1 MAKFHAKETQFEL
14 NPRIFNA
21 TFSSFRVFFL
31 SVQRKPEDPIIKMT
45 KQTPKEN
52 SQGEKLFLVDGNSFC
67 YRAFYAIPNL
77 TNSRGEPT
85 NAIYGF
91 VTMLRKLMEEQK
103 PGHVAMCFDR
113 KEPTFRHEQYKEYKA
128 HRNPMPEELVK
139 QIEPI
144 KEFCRISEMAIFE
157 KAGYEADD
165 VIGTL
170 AKRGEK
176 EGYQVFIITGD
187 KDAFQLVNDRIKIL
201 QPHKENL
208 VYDAEKVRERFS
220 GLGPEKIVD
229 ILALMGDAS
238 DNIPGVPGIGEKT
251 AMKLIQEFGSVDS
264 LLKRLEEVS
273 SEKQRQ
279 NIKENLEDLKLS
291 QMLATIDTDVPL
303 EIDWNALR
311 VVEPNPAALMEF
323 YKRYEFRGLMKSI
336 AGHGEKEAKERDYK
350 AIQTLQELKAFAGAL
365 QKVKAFSFDTETTST
380 DPMKAVLVGMSF
392 CWDPFTAYYIPVSS
406 PAQQGPGLPLAK
418 VLEVVKP
425 ILEDGEV
432 AKYGQNIK
440 YDEIVMARH
449 GASLR
454 GVAFDTMIASYLID
468 PVKRNHNLDDISLE
482 YLNVQKITT
491 ESLIGKG
498 TKQITM
504 DTVPLE
510 AITAYA
516 CEDADCVMRLVSILK
531 AKLEEFGLTG
541 LYEKVEM
548 PLAGVL
554 ARIEMNGVALD
565 LEFLKKLSDKAAKE
579 IDALVKDIHVD
590 AGIEFN
596 LDSPKQLAD
605 VLFVQKKLPALKKIK
620 TGYST
625 DASVLEKLALSH
637 ELPRK
642 ILEYRERAKLKST
655 YLDALPE
662 MVNAQTHCVHTSFNQ
677 TTTDTGRLSSSEP
690 NLQNIPV
697 KTETGRLVRKAF
709 VSRERKHG
717 KGKILSA
724 DYSQIELR
732 VLAHFSGD
740 PNLTRAFVE
749 DRDIHTFTATLLYG
763 VGEKDVTREMRNA
776 AKTINF
782 SIMYGKT
789 SYGLSQDLN
798 MPIPEADQFIKN
810 YFARYAKV
818 KEFLDAQK
826 EKAKKDGFLTTLL
839 GRRSYFPNINASNMQ
854 LRQYAERSAIN
865 APIQGSAADLIK
877 IAMIAI
883 QRRLE
888 KEGSESLMIMQVH
901 DELVF
906 DAPAGEIDRLAA
918 LVKEEMEGAYKLN
931 VPLKADITVG
941 ETWYKN

>member
-1 MAKFHAKETQFEL
+1 MTRQI
-14 NPRIFNA
+14 P
-21 TFSSFRVFFL
+21 
-31 SVQRKPEDPIIKMT
+31 PEDP
-45 KQTPKEN
+45 
-52 SQGEKLFLVDGNSFC
+52 QGEKLFLVDGNSFC

-77 TNSRGEPT
+77 ANSKGEPT

-91 VTMLRKLMEEQK
+91 VTMMRRLMEEQR

-128 HRNPMPEELVK
+128 HRKPMPEELVK

-144 KEFCRISEMAIFE
+144 KEFCRISNLTIFE

-170 AKRGEK
+170 ARLGEK
-176 EGYQVFIITGD
+176 EGYRVFIITGD
-187 KDAFQLVNDRIKIL
+187 KDAFQLVDDRVKVL

-208 VYDAEKVRERFS
+208 VHDAEKVRERFS
-220 GLGPEKIVD
+220 GLGPDKVVD

-251 AMKLIQEFGSVDS
+251 AIKLIQEFGSVNG
-264 LLKRLEEVS
+264 LLERLEDVS

-279 NIKENLEDLKLS
+279 NIRENMEDLKLS
-291 QMLATIDTDVPL
+291 KILATIDTGVPL

-311 VVEPNPAALMEF
+311 VVEPQSEALMEF
-323 YKRYEFRGLMKSI
+323 FKRYEFRGLLKSV
-336 AGHGEKEAKERDYK
+336 AGRERKEAKAREYK
-350 AIQTLQELKAFAGAL
+350 AIKTPQELKAFAGEL
-365 QKVKAFSFDTETTST
+365 KKTKAFSFDTETTST
-380 DPMKAVLVGMSF
+380 DSMKAALVGMSF
-392 CWDPFTAYYIPVSS
+392 CWEPFTAYYIPVSS
-406 PAQQGPGLPLAK
+406 RAQQGPGLPLAE
-418 VLEVVKP
+418 VLEMLKP
-425 ILEDGEV
+425 ALEDSRIM
-432 AKYGQNIK
+432 KYGQNIK
-440 YDEIVMARH
+440 YDEIIMARH
-449 GASLR
+449 GARLC

-482 YLNVQKITT
+482 YLNVQKITA
-491 ESLIGKG
+491 ESLIGAGK
-498 TKQITM
+498 KSITM
-504 DTVPLE
+504 DAVPL
-510 AITAYA
+510 AQITDYA
-516 CEDADCVMRLVSILK
+516 CEDADCVMRLVPVLK
-531 AKLEEFGLTG
+531 DKLKELGLTE
-541 LYEKVEM
+541 LYEKVEL
-548 PLAGVL
+548 PLSGVL
-554 ARIEMNGVALD
+554 ARIERNGVALD
-565 LEFLKKLSDKAAKE
+565 LEFLKELSEKAAKE
-579 IDALVKDIHVD
+579 IAALVKDIHAD
-590 AGIEFN
+590 AGTEFN
-596 LDSPKQLAD
+596 LDSPKQLAE

-625 DASVLEKLALSH
+625 DAGVLEKLALSH

-662 MVNAQTHCVHTSFNQ
+662 MVNIQTHCVHTSFNQ

-697 KTETGRLVRKAF
+697 KTEMGRMIRKAF
-709 VSRERKHG
+709 VARPRQ
-717 KGKILSA
+717 KGEGRILSA

-732 VLAHFSGD
+732 ILAHFSGD
-740 PNLTRAFVE
+740 PNLTKAFAE

-763 VGEKDVTREMRNA
+763 VKEKDVTREMRNA

-782 SIMYGKT
+782 SIVYGKT

-826 EKAKKDGFLTTLL
+826 EKAKKDGFLATLL
-839 GRRSYFPNINASNMQ
+839 GRRSYFPNINVSNVQ

-888 KEGSESLMIMQVH
+888 KEHSESLMIMQVH

-906 DAPAGEIDRLAA
+906 DAPSGETDTLAA
-918 LVKEEMEGAYKLN
+918 LVKEEMEGAYKLK
-931 VPLKADITVG
+931 VPLKVDITAG

>member
-1 MAKFHAKETQFEL
+1 
-14 NPRIFNA
+14 
-21 TFSSFRVFFL
+21 
-31 SVQRKPEDPIIKMT
+31 MT

-52 SQGEKLFLVDGNSFC
+52 PQGGKLFLVDGHSFC

-77 TNSRGEPT
+77 TNSKGEPT

-91 VTMLRKLMEEQK
+91 VTMLRKLIEEQK
-103 PGHVAMCFDR
+103 PGHLAVCFDR

-128 HRNPMPEELVK
+128 HRKPMPEELVK

-144 KEFCRISEMAIFE
+144 KEFCRISGMAIFE

-170 AKRGEK
+170 AKKGEK

-187 KDAFQLVNDRIKIL
+187 KDAFQLVNDRIRIL

-208 VYDAEKVRERFS
+208 VYDSEKVRERFS

-238 DNIPGVPGIGEKT
+238 DNIPGVPGVGEKT
-251 AMKLIQEFGSVDS
+251 AIKLIQEFGSVTG
-264 LLKRLEEVS
+264 LLERLGEVS

-279 NIKENLEDLKLS
+279 KIQENMEDLKLS
-291 QMLATIDTDVPL
+291 KSLATIDLDVPL
-303 EIDWNALR
+303 EIDWNAMR
-311 VVEPNPAALMEF
+311 AVEPDNAALMEF
-323 YKRYEFRGLMKSI
+323 FKRYEFRGLLKSI
-336 AGHGEKEAKERDYK
+336 AGQGEKEARERNYK
-350 AIQTLQELKAFAGAL
+350 AIQTLQELKVFAEAL
-365 QKVKAFSFDTETTST
+365 KKAGAFSFDTETTST
-380 DPMKAVLVGMSF
+380 DPMRAALVGMSF
-392 CWDPFTAYYIPVSS
+392 CWEPFEACYIPVSS
-406 PAQQGPGLPLAK
+406 PAQQGPGLPLAD
-418 VLEVVKP
+418 VLEVLKP
-425 ILEDGEV
+425 VLENGKV

-449 GASLR
+449 GVRLA
-454 GVAFDTMIASYLID
+454 GVAFDTMIASYVID

-491 ESLIGKG
+491 ESLIGAGK
-498 TKQITM
+498 KSITM
-504 DTVPLE
+504 DAVPLE
-510 AITAYA
+510 TITAYA
-516 CEDADCVMRLVSILK
+516 CEDADCVVRLVPILK
-531 AKLEEFGLTG
+531 AKLGELGLTE

-565 LEFLKKLSDKAAKE
+565 LKFLKELSDKAARE
-579 IDALVKDIHVD
+579 IDALVKDIHAD
-590 AGIEFN
+590 AGTEFN

-637 ELPRK
+637 EFPRK

-655 YLDALPE
+655 YLDALPA
-662 MVNAQTHCVHTSFNQ
+662 MVNPETHCVHTSFNQ

-690 NLQNIPV
+690 NLQNIPI
-697 KTETGRLVRKAF
+697 KTEMGRLVRKAF
-709 VSRERKHG
+709 VARMRPKG
-717 KGKILSA
+717 KGKPHSPSEELKVNGASPGNPSGKENGGQGKILSA

-740 PNLTRAFVE
+740 PNLTRAFAE
-749 DRDIHTFTATLLYG
+749 DRDIHAFTATLLYG
-763 VGEKDVTREMRNA
+763 VPEKEVTREMRNA

-782 SIMYGKT
+782 SIVYGKT

-854 LRQYAERSAIN
+854 LRQYAERAAIN

-883 QRRLE
+883 QQRLE
-888 KEGSESLMIMQVH
+888 KEHSESLMIMQVH

-906 DAPAGEIDRLAA
+906 DAPSGEIDVLTK
-918 LVKEEMEGAYKLN
+918 LVKEEMEGAYKLH

>member
-1 MAKFHAKETQFEL
+1 M
-14 NPRIFNA
+14 I
-21 TFSSFRVFFL
+21 
-31 SVQRKPEDPIIKMT
+31 

-52 SQGEKLFLVDGNSFC
+52 PQGGKLFLVDGHSFC

-77 TNSRGEPT
+77 TNSKGEPT

-91 VTMLRKLMEEQK
+91 VTMMRRLMEEQK
-103 PGHVAMCFDR
+103 PSLVAMCFDR

-128 HRNPMPEELVK
+128 HRKPMPEELVK

-144 KEFCRISEMAIFE
+144 KEFCRISKMAIFE

-170 AKRGEK
+170 AKQGEK

-187 KDAFQLVNDRIKIL
+187 KDAFQLVNDRVKIL

-220 GLGPEKIVD
+220 GLGPDKIVD

-251 AMKLIQEFGSVDS
+251 AMKLIQEFGSVNG
-264 LLKRLEEVS
+264 LLERLEEVP

-279 NIKENLEDLKLS
+279 KIQENMEDLKLS

-303 EIDWNALR
+303 EIEWDALR
-311 VVEPNPAALMEF
+311 VVEPDTVALMEF
-323 YKRYEFRGLMKSI
+323 FKRYEFRGLLKNV
-336 AGHGEKEAKERDYK
+336 AGQGEQGKKEAKERNYK
-350 AIQTLQELKAFAGAL
+350 AVQTSQELDAL
-365 QKVKAFSFDTETTST
+365 AAALKKVKAFSFDTETTST
-380 DPMKAVLVGMSF
+380 DPMKADLVGMSF
-392 CWDPFTAYYIPVSS
+392 CWEPFTAYYVPVSS
-406 PAQQGPGLPLAK
+406 GAQQGPGLPLAE
-418 VLEVVKP
+418 VLGILKP
-425 ILEDGEV
+425 VLEDGEV
-432 AKYGQNIK
+432 TKYGQNIK
-440 YDEIVMARH
+440 YDEIVIARH
-449 GASLR
+449 GARLS
-454 GVAFDTMIASYLID
+454 GVGFDTMIASYLID

-482 YLNVQKITT
+482 YLNVKKITT
-491 ESLIGKG
+491 ESLIGAGK
-498 TKQITM
+498 KSITM
-504 DTVPLE
+504 DAVPIE
-510 AITAYA
+510 QITAYA
-516 CEDADCVMRLVSILK
+516 CEDADCVMRLVPILK
-531 AKLEEFGLTG
+531 TKLEELGLTE
-541 LYEKVEM
+541 LYRKVEL
-548 PLAGVL
+548 PLSGVL

-565 LEFLKKLSDKAAKE
+565 LDFLKELSVKAGRE
-579 IDALVKDIHVD
+579 IDALVKDIHTD
-590 AGIEFN
+590 AGTEFN

-625 DASVLEKLALSH
+625 DASVLEKLAASH

-642 ILEYRERAKLKST
+642 ILEYRERAKLRST

-662 MVNAQTHCVHTSFNQ
+662 MVNSETHCVHTSFNQ

-690 NLQNIPV
+690 NLQNIPI
-697 KTETGRLVRKAF
+697 KTEMGRLVRKAF
-709 VSRERKHG
+709 VARVRPKG

-740 PNLTRAFVE
+740 PNLTKAFAE

-763 VGEKDVTREMRNA
+763 VKEKDVTREMRNA

-782 SIMYGKT
+782 SIVYGKT

-810 YFARYAKV
+810 YFVRYAKV
-818 KEFLDAQK
+818 KEFLDTQK

-883 QRRLE
+883 QGRLE
-888 KEGSESLMIMQVH
+888 KEQSESLMIMKVH

-906 DAPAGEIDRLAA
+906 DAPSGEIDALAA
-918 LVKEEMEGAYKLN
+918 LVKKEMEGAYKLN

>member
-1 MAKFHAKETQFEL
+1 
-14 NPRIFNA
+14 
-21 TFSSFRVFFL
+21 
-31 SVQRKPEDPIIKMT
+31 MT
-45 KQTPKEN
+45 KQAPEA
-52 SQGEKLFLVDGNSFC
+52 SQGRPEKRGEPRLVSQAGEKLFLVDGHSLC

-128 HRNPMPEELVK
+128 HRKPMPEELVK

-144 KEFCRISEMAIFE
+144 KEFCRILGMAIFE

-170 AKRGEK
+170 AKQGAK

-208 VYDAEKVRERFS
+208 VYDIEKVRERFS
-220 GLGPEKIVD
+220 GLGPDKVVD

-251 AMKLIQEFGSVDS
+251 AMKLIQEFGSVGA
-264 LLKRLEEVS
+264 LLERVGEVS

-279 NIKENLEDLKLS
+279 KIQENIEDLKLS

-303 EIDWNALR
+303 EIDWMALR
-311 VVEPNPAALMEF
+311 RVEPDTAALMEF
-323 YKRYEFRGLMKSI
+323 FKRYEFRGLLKSI
-336 AGHGEKEAKERDYK
+336 AGQGAQGEKEAQERNYK
-350 AIQTLQELKAFAGAL
+350 AIQTTQEIKAFAGKL
-365 QKVKAFSFDTETTST
+365 QKAKAFSFDTETTSP
-380 DPMKAVLVGMSF
+380 DPMKAALVGMSF
-392 CWDPFTAYYIPVSS
+392 CWEPFTAYYIPVSS
-406 PAQQGPGLPLAK
+406 SAQQGPGLPLAE
-418 VLEVVKP
+418 VLGILAPV
-425 ILEDGEV
+425 LEDGEV
-432 AKYGQNIK
+432 LKYGQNIK
-440 YDEIVMARH
+440 YDEIVMARN
-449 GASLR
+449 GVRLA

-468 PVKRNHNLDDISLE
+468 PVKRNHNLDDLSLE
-482 YLNVQKITT
+482 YLNVKKIAT
-491 ESLIGKG
+491 ESLIGTGK
-498 TKQITM
+498 KSITM
-504 DTVPLE
+504 DAVPLE
-510 AITAYA
+510 QITAYA
-516 CEDADCVMRLVSILK
+516 CEDADCVMRLVPMLQ
-531 AKLEEFGLTG
+531 ARLEELALTE
-541 LYEKVEM
+541 LYQKVEL

-565 LEFLKKLSDKAAKE
+565 LDFLKELSVKAGNE
-579 IDALVKDIHVD
+579 IDALVKDIHAD
-590 AGIEFN
+590 AGTEFN

-625 DASVLEKLALSH
+625 DASVLEKLAVSH

-642 ILEYRERAKLKST
+642 ILEYRERAKLRST

-662 MVNAQTHCVHTSFNQ
+662 MVNPETHCVHTSFNQ

-690 NLQNIPV
+690 NLQNIPI
-697 KTETGRLVRKAF
+697 KTEMGRLVRKAF
-709 VSRERKHG
+709 VARPRG
-717 KGKILSA
+717 KGKENKGQGKILSA

-740 PNLTRAFVE
+740 PNLTKAFAE

-763 VGEKDVTREMRNA
+763 VKEKDVTREMRNA

-782 SIMYGKT
+782 SIVYGKT

-798 MPIPEADQFIKN
+798 MSIPEADQFIKN
-810 YFARYAKV
+810 YFARYSKV
-818 KEFLDAQK
+818 KEYLDAQK

-888 KEGSESLMIMQVH
+888 KEQSESLMIMQVH

-906 DAPAGEIDRLAA
+906 DAPSGEIDVLTKI
-918 LVKEEMEGAYKLN
+918 VKEEMEGAYQLN
-931 VPLKADITVG
+931 VPLKADMTVG

>member
-1 MAKFHAKETQFEL
+1 
-14 NPRIFNA
+14 
-21 TFSSFRVFFL
+21 
-31 SVQRKPEDPIIKMT
+31 MT
-45 KQTPKEN
+45 KQAPKEN
-52 SQGEKLFLVDGNSFC
+52 PRGGKLFLVDGHSLC
-67 YRAFYAIPNL
+67 YRAFYAIQNL
-77 TNSRGEPT
+77 TNSKGEPT

-91 VTMLRKLMEEQK
+91 VTMMRRIMEEQK
-103 PGHVAMCFDR
+103 PAHVAICFDR

-128 HRNPMPEELVK
+128 HRKPMPEELVK

-144 KEFCRISEMAIFE
+144 KEFCRVSNWAVFE

-176 EGYQVFIITGD
+176 EGYEVFIITGD
-187 KDAFQLVNDRIKIL
+187 KDAFQLVNDRTKIL

-208 VYDAEKVRERFS
+208 VYDSEKVKERFE
-220 GLGPEKIVD
+220 GLGPDKIVD

-251 AMKLIQEFGSVDS
+251 AMKLVQQFGSVGS
-264 LLKRLEEVS
+264 LLERLEEVS

-279 NIKENLEDLKLS
+279 KIRENTEDLKMS
-291 QMLATIDTDVPL
+291 KMLATIDTEVPL
-303 EIDWNALR
+303 EINWEALR
-311 VVEPNPAALMEF
+311 VGEPQNAALTEF
-323 YKRYEFRGLMKSI
+323 FKRYEFRGLLKSV
-336 AGHGEKEAKERDYK
+336 GGQGEKEAKERNYK
-350 AIQTLQELKAFAGAL
+350 AIQTTEELETFAGAL
-365 QKVKAFSFDTETTST
+365 KKAKAFSFDTETTSV
-380 DPMKAVLVGMSF
+380 DPMKAALVGMSF
-392 CWDPFTAYYIPVSS
+392 CWEPFTAYYIPVSS
-406 PAQQGPGLPLAK
+406 RAQQGPGLPLAEVLK
-418 VLEVVKP
+418 VLKP
-425 ILEDGEV
+425 TLEDGGV
-432 AKYGQNIK
+432 AKFGQNIK

-449 GASLR
+449 GVRIS
-454 GVAFDTMIASYLID
+454 GVTFDAMIASYLID

-498 TKQITM
+498 AKQITM
-504 DTVPLE
+504 DAVPVE
-510 AITAYA
+510 QITAYA
-516 CEDADCVMRLVSILK
+516 CEDADCVMRLVPILQT
-531 AKLEEFGLTG
+531 KLEELGLTE
-541 LYEKVEM
+541 LYKNVEM

-565 LEFLKKLSDKAAKE
+565 LDFLKELSVKAGKE
-579 IDALVKDIHVD
+579 IDALVKDIHAD
-590 AGIEFN
+590 AGTEFN

-625 DASVLEKLALSH
+625 DASVLEKLAMSH

-642 ILEYRERAKLKST
+642 ILEYRERAKLRST

-662 MVNAQTHCVHTSFNQ
+662 MVNPETHCVHTSFNQ

-690 NLQNIPV
+690 NLQNIPI
-697 KTETGRLVRKAF
+697 KTEMGRLVRKAF
-709 VSRERKHG
+709 VARPRAKG

-740 PNLTRAFVE
+740 PNLTKAFAE

-763 VGEKDVTREMRNA
+763 VQEKEVTREMRNA

-782 SIMYGKT
+782 SIVYGKT

-798 MPIPEADQFIKN
+798 MSIPEADQFIKN

-839 GRRSYFPNINASNMQ
+839 GRRSYFPNINASNAQ

-883 QRRLE
+883 QERLGKE
-888 KEGSESLMIMQVH
+888 KSESLMIMQVH

-906 DAPAGEIDRLAA
+906 DAPSDEIDALAA
-918 LVKEEMEGAYKLN
+918 LVKEEMEGAYKLK

>member
-1 MAKFHAKETQFEL
+1 
-14 NPRIFNA
+14 
-21 TFSSFRVFFL
+21 
-31 SVQRKPEDPIIKMT
+31 MT
-45 KQTPKEN
+45 KQAPKKR

-77 TNSRGEPT
+77 TNSKGEPT

-91 VTMLRKLMEEQK
+91 ATMMRKLMEEQK
-103 PGHVAMCFDR
+103 PGYAAICFDR

-128 HRNPMPEELVK
+128 HRKPMPEELVK

-144 KEFCRISEMAIFE
+144 KEFCRLSNWTIFE

-170 AKRGEK
+170 ARRGEE
-176 EGYQVFIITGD
+176 EGCQVFIITGD

-220 GLGPEKIVD
+220 GLGPDKIVD

-251 AMKLIQEFGSVDS
+251 AMKLVQEFGSVKGLMD
-264 LLKRLEEVS
+264 RLEEVP

-279 NIKENLEDLKLS
+279 KIRENLEDLKMS
-291 QMLATIDTDVPL
+291 HMLATIDTNVPL

-311 VVEPNPAALMEF
+311 VVEPDAEGLMEF
-323 YKRYEFRGLMKSI
+323 FRRYEFRGFLKS
-336 AGHGEKEAKERDYK
+336 AAVQGAKEDKARDYK
-350 AIQTLQELKAFAGAL
+350 AVQTAQELKVFAESLRKAE
-365 QKVKAFSFDTETTST
+365 AFSFDTETTST
-380 DPMKAVLVGMSF
+380 DPMRAALVGMSF
-392 CWDPFTAYYIPVSS
+392 CWEPFKAYYIPVSL
-406 PAQQGPGLPLAK
+406 AAHQGLGLPLAEISK
-418 VLEVVKP
+418 VLKP
-425 ILEDGEV
+425 VLEDAKI

-440 YDEIVMARH
+440 YDTIVMARH
-449 GASLR
+449 GVELA
-454 GVAFDTMIASYLID
+454 GAAFDTMIASYLID

-482 YLNVQKITT
+482 YLNVKKITT
-491 ESLIGKG
+491 ESLIGTGK
-498 TKQITM
+498 KSITM
-504 DTVPLE
+504 DAVPLE
-510 AITAYA
+510 RIAEYA
-516 CEDADCVMRLVSILK
+516 CEDADCVMRLVPILRK
-531 AKLEEFGLTG
+531 RMEELDLTG

-548 PLAGVL
+548 PLSGVL
-554 ARIEMNGVALD
+554 ARIERNGVALD
-565 LEFLKKLSDKAAKE
+565 LKFLKELSGKAAQE
-579 IDALVKDIHVD
+579 IEALVKEIHKE
-590 AGIEFN
+590 AGSEFN

-605 VLFVQKKLPALKKIK
+605 VLFVQQKLPALKKIK

-642 ILEYRERAKLKST
+642 ILEYRERAKLRST

-662 MVNAQTHCVHTSFNQ
+662 MVNPETHCVHTSFNQ

-697 KTETGRLVRKAF
+697 KTEMGRLVRKAF
-709 VSRERKHG
+709 VPRPRAKG
-717 KGKILSA
+717 KGKVLSA

-732 VLAHFSGD
+732 ILAHFSGD
-740 PNLTRAFVE
+740 PNLTRAFAE
-749 DRDIHTFTATLLYG
+749 DRDIHTYTATLLYG
-763 VGEKDVTREMRNA
+763 VKEKDVTREMRNA

-782 SIMYGKT
+782 SIVYGKT
-789 SYGLSQDLN
+789 SFGLAQDLG
-798 MPIPEADQFIKN
+798 MSISEADQFIKN
-810 YFARYAKV
+810 YFARYAGI

-826 EKAKKDGFLTTLL
+826 EKAKKEGHLTTIL

-883 QRRLE
+883 QRKLDE
-888 KEGSESLMIMQVH
+888 EQSKSLMIMQVH

-906 DAPAGEIDRLAA
+906 DAPADEIETLSV
-918 LVKEEMEGAYKLN
+918 LVKKEMEGAYRLK
-931 VPLKADITVG
+931 VPLKADITTG

>member
-1 MAKFHAKETQFEL
+1 
-14 NPRIFNA
+14 
-21 TFSSFRVFFL
+21 
-31 SVQRKPEDPIIKMT
+31 MT

-52 SQGEKLFLVDGNSFC
+52 PQGGKLFLVDGHSFC

-77 TNSRGEPT
+77 TNSKGEPT

-91 VTMLRKLMEEQK
+91 VTMIRRLMEEQK
-103 PGHVAMCFDR
+103 PDHVAMCFDR

-128 HRNPMPEELVK
+128 HRKPMPEELVS

-144 KEFCRISEMAIFE
+144 KEFCRISNWAILE

-170 AKRGEK
+170 AKQGGK
-176 EGYQVFIITGD
+176 QGYQVFIITGD
-187 KDAFQLVNDRIKIL
+187 KDAFQLVNEKVKIL

-208 VYDAEKVRERFS
+208 VYDREKVRERFS
-220 GLGPEKIVD
+220 GLGPEKVVD

-251 AMKLIQEFGSVDS
+251 AIKLVQEFGSVNG
-264 LLKRLEEVS
+264 LLERIEEVGA
-273 SEKQRQ
+273 EKQRQ
-279 NIKENLEDLKLS
+279 KIRENLEDLKMS
-291 QMLATIDTDVPL
+291 QMLATIDTNVPL
-303 EIDWNALR
+303 EIDWEAIR
-311 VVEPNPAALMEF
+311 VTEPDHAALAEF
-323 YKRYEFRGLMKSI
+323 FKRYEFRGLLKSV
-336 AGHGEKEAKERDYK
+336 AVQGEKETKERDYK
-350 AIQTLQELKAFAGAL
+350 AIQTAQQLKAFAGELKEA
-365 QKVKAFSFDTETTST
+365 KAFSFDTETTSV
-380 DPMKAVLVGMSF
+380 DPMRAALVGMSF
-392 CWDPFTAYYIPVSS
+392 CWEPFTAYYLPVAL
-406 PAQQGPGLPLAK
+406 PAHQGPGLSLEE
-418 VLEVVKP
+418 VLRVLKP
-425 ILEDGEV
+425 ILEDSKV

-449 GASLR
+449 GVRLS
-454 GVAFDTMIASYLID
+454 GTSFDTMIASYLID
-468 PVKRNHNLDDISLE
+468 PIKRNHNLDDISLE
-482 YLNVQKITT
+482 HLNVQKITT

-498 TKQITM
+498 AKQITM
-504 DTVPLE
+504 DAVPLE
-510 AITAYA
+510 QITAYA
-516 CEDADCVMRLVSILK
+516 CEDADCVMRLVPILEK
-531 AKLEEFGLTG
+531 KLGELGLKE

-548 PLAGVL
+548 PLSGVL
-554 ARIEMNGVALD
+554 ATIEENGVALD
-565 LEFLKKLSDKAAKE
+565 LDFLKELSDKAGNE
-579 IDALVKDIHVD
+579 IDALVKEIHED
-590 AGIEFN
+590 AGSEFN

-625 DASVLEKLALSH
+625 DASVLEKLAVSH

-662 MVNAQTHCVHTSFNQ
+662 MVNPETHCVHTSFNQ
-677 TTTDTGRLSSSEP
+677 TTTDTGRLSSSDP
-690 NLQNIPV
+690 NLQNIPI
-697 KTETGRLVRKAF
+697 KTEMGRLVRKAF
-709 VSRERKHG
+709 VARPRG
-717 KGKILSA
+717 KGRGKILSA

-740 PNLTRAFVE
+740 PGLTKAFAE

-763 VGEKDVTREMRNA
+763 VNEKEVTREMRNA

-782 SIMYGKT
+782 SIVYGKT

-798 MPIPEADQFIKN
+798 MSIPEADQFIKN
-810 YFARYAKV
+810 YFARYPGI
-818 KEFLDAQK
+818 KEFLDSQK

-888 KEGSESLMIMQVH
+888 KEQSESLMIMQVH

-906 DAPAGEIDRLAA
+906 DAPSGEIDQLEV
-918 LVKEEMEGAYKLN
+918 LVRKEMEGAYKLK
-931 VPLKADITVG
+931 VPLKADVTVG

>member
-1 MAKFHAKETQFEL
+1 
-14 NPRIFNA
+14 
-21 TFSSFRVFFL
+21 
-31 SVQRKPEDPIIKMT
+31 MT
-45 KQTPKEN
+45 KQIPSGN
-52 SQGEKLFLVDGNSFC
+52 SQKEKLFLVDGNSFC

-77 TNSRGEPT
+77 TNSKGEPT

-91 VTMLRKLMEEQK
+91 VTMVRRLMEEQR
-103 PGHVAMCFDR
+103 PNYVAMCFDR

-128 HRNPMPEELVK
+128 HRKPMPEELVK

-144 KEFCRISEMAIFE
+144 KEFCRISNMTIFE

-170 AKRGEK
+170 ARQGKK

-187 KDAFQLVNDRIKIL
+187 KDAFQLVDEQIKIL

-220 GLGPEKIVD
+220 GLGPDKVVD

-251 AMKLIQEFGSVDS
+251 AIKFIQEFGSVNG
-264 LLKRLEEVS
+264 LLERLEEVS

-279 NIKENLEDLKLS
+279 KIQENIEDLKLS

-303 EIDWNALR
+303 EIDWDALR
-311 VVEPNPAALMEF
+311 VVEPQNAALTEF
-323 YKRYEFRGLMKSI
+323 FKRYEFRGLLKSVV
-336 AGHGEKEAKERDYK
+336 GQGGKEAKERKYK
-350 AIQTLQELKAFAGAL
+350 AIETLQELEIFTRELK
-365 QKVKAFSFDTETTST
+365 KTKAFSFDTETTST
-380 DPMKAVLVGMSF
+380 DPMKAALVGMSF
-392 CWDPFTAYYIPVSS
+392 CWEPFTAYYIPVSS
-406 PAQQGPGLPLAK
+406 RTQEGPGLPLAE
-418 VLEVVKP
+418 VLDVVKSV
-425 ILEDGEV
+425 LEDGKII
-432 AKYGQNIK
+432 KYGQNIK

-449 GASLR
+449 EARLC

-491 ESLIGKG
+491 ESLIGTGK
-498 TKQITM
+498 KSITM
-504 DTVPLE
+504 DAVPL
-510 AITAYA
+510 AQITAYA
-516 CEDADCVMRLVSILK
+516 CEDADCVMRLVPVLK
-531 AKLEEFGLTG
+531 EKLEELGLTE
-541 LYEKVEM
+541 LYEKVEL
-548 PLAGVL
+548 PLSGVL
-554 ARIEMNGVALD
+554 AQIEMNGVALD
-565 LEFLKKLSDKAAKE
+565 LKFLKELSEKASGE
-579 IDALVKDIHVD
+579 IDALVKDIHAD
-590 AGIEFN
+590 AGTEFN

-662 MVNAQTHCVHTSFNQ
+662 MVNTQTHCVHTSFNQ

-690 NLQNIPV
+690 NLQNIPI
-697 KTETGRLVRKAF
+697 KTEMGRLIRKAF
-709 VSRERKHG
+709 VARPRTKG

-740 PNLTRAFVE
+740 SNLTRTFAE

-763 VGEKDVTREMRNA
+763 VKEKEVTREMRNA

-782 SIMYGKT
+782 SIVYGKT

-883 QRRLE
+883 QRKLE
-888 KEGSESLMIMQVH
+888 KEKSESLMIMQVH

-906 DAPAGEIDRLAA
+906 DAPSNEVDALAA
-918 LVKEEMEGAYKLN
+918 LVKKEMEGAYKLR
-931 VPLKADITVG
+931 VPLKVDITIG

>member
-1 MAKFHAKETQFEL
+1 
-14 NPRIFNA
+14 
-21 TFSSFRVFFL
+21 
-31 SVQRKPEDPIIKMT
+31 MT
-45 KQTPKEN
+45 KQAPKEN
-52 SQGEKLFLVDGNSFC
+52 PQGRSVFEASLTDPQAGHPSKTGEPRLALQAGGKLFLVDGNSFC

-77 TNSRGEPT
+77 TNSKGEPT

-91 VTMLRKLMEEQK
+91 VTMMHRLMEEQK
-103 PGHVAMCFDR
+103 PDHVAMCFDR

-128 HRNPMPEELVK
+128 HRKPMPEELVK

-144 KEFCRISEMAIFE
+144 KEFCRISKMAIFE

-170 AKRGEK
+170 AKQGEK
-176 EGYQVFIITGD
+176 AGYQVFIITGD

-208 VYDAEKVRERFS
+208 VYDAGKVRERFS
-220 GLGPEKIVD
+220 GLGPDKIVD

-251 AMKLIQEFGSVDS
+251 AIKLIQEFGSVNG
-264 LLKRLEEVS
+264 LLERLEEVP

-279 NIKENLEDLKLS
+279 KIRENMEDLKLS
-291 QMLATIDTDVPL
+291 KMLATIDANVPL
-303 EIDWNALR
+303 EIDWDAIR
-311 VVEPNPAALMEF
+311 VTEPDNAALMEF
-323 YKRYEFRGLMKSI
+323 FKRYEFRGLLKNV
-336 AGHGEKEAKERDYK
+336 AGKPEKEAKERDYK
-350 AIQTLQELKAFAGAL
+350 TIQTSPELKAFAGELKRA
-365 QKVKAFSFDTETTST
+365 KAFSFDTETTST
-380 DPMKAVLVGMSF
+380 DPMRAELVGMSF
-392 CWDPFTAYYIPVSS
+392 CWEPFKAYYVPVSS
-406 PAQQGPGLPLAK
+406 REQQGPGLPLAE
-418 VLEVVKP
+418 VLDILKP
-425 ILEDGEV
+425 ALEDSEV

-449 GASLR
+449 GVHLH
-454 GVAFDTMIASYLID
+454 GVAFDTMIASYLIN

-491 ESLIGKG
+491 ESLIGTGKKG
-498 TKQITM
+498 ITM
-504 DTVPLE
+504 DAVPLE

-516 CEDADCVMRLVSILK
+516 CEDADCVMRLVPILK
-531 AKLEEFGLTG
+531 NKLEELGLSG

-548 PLAGVL
+548 PLSGVL
-554 ARIEMNGVALD
+554 AQIEMNGVALD
-565 LEFLKKLSDKAAKE
+565 LEFLKELSDKATGE
-579 IDALVKDIHVD
+579 IDALVKDIHAD
-590 AGIEFN
+590 AGTEFN

-655 YLDALPE
+655 YLDAFPE
-662 MVNAQTHCVHTSFNQ
+662 MVNPKTHCVHTSFNQ

-690 NLQNIPV
+690 NLQNIPI
-697 KTETGRLVRKAF
+697 KTEMGRLVRKAF
-709 VSRERKHG
+709 VARPRSKE

-740 PNLTRAFVE
+740 PNLTRAFAE

-763 VGEKDVTREMRNA
+763 VKEKDVTREMRNA

-782 SIMYGKT
+782 SIVYGKT
-789 SYGLSQDLN
+789 SYGLAQDLN
-798 MPIPEADQFIKN
+798 MPIQEADQFIKN
-810 YFARYAKV
+810 YFERYASV

-839 GRRSYFPNINASNMQ
+839 GRRSYFPNINTSNVQ

-883 QRRLE
+883 QRRLDKE
-888 KEGSESLMIMQVH
+888 KSESLMIMQVH

-906 DAPAGEIDRLAA
+906 DAPSSETDALAA
-918 LVKEEMEGAYKLN
+918 IVKEEMERAYKLN
-931 VPLKADITVG
+931 VPLKVDITVG

>member
-1 MAKFHAKETQFEL
+1 
-14 NPRIFNA
+14 
-21 TFSSFRVFFL
+21 
-31 SVQRKPEDPIIKMT
+31 MT

-52 SQGEKLFLVDGNSFC
+52 PQGGKLFLVDGHSFC

-77 TNSRGEPT
+77 TNSKGEPT

-103 PGHVAMCFDR
+103 PGHLAVCFDR

-128 HRNPMPEELVK
+128 HRKPMPEELVK

-144 KEFCRISEMAIFE
+144 KEFCRISGMAIFE

-170 AKRGEK
+170 AKKGEK

-187 KDAFQLVNDRIKIL
+187 KDAFQLVNDRIRIL

-208 VYDAEKVRERFS
+208 VYDSEKVRERFS
-220 GLGPEKIVD
+220 GLGPDKVVD

-238 DNIPGVPGIGEKT
+238 DNIPGVPGVGEKT
-251 AMKLIQEFGSVDS
+251 AIKLIQEFGSVTG
-264 LLKRLEEVS
+264 LLERLGEVS

-279 NIKENLEDLKLS
+279 KIQENMEDLKLS
-291 QMLATIDTDVPL
+291 KSLATIDLDVPL
-303 EIDWNALR
+303 EIDWNAMR
-311 VVEPNPAALMEF
+311 AVEPDNAALTEF
-323 YKRYEFRGLMKSI
+323 FKRYEFRGLLKSV
-336 AGHGEKEAKERDYK
+336 AGQGEKEAKERNYK
-350 AIQTLQELKAFAGAL
+350 AIQTPKELKALAAAIKKAG
-365 QKVKAFSFDTETTST
+365 AFSFDTETTST
-380 DPMKAVLVGMSF
+380 DPMRAALVGMSF
-392 CWDPFTAYYIPVSS
+392 CSEPFTAFYIPVSS
-406 PAQQGPGLPLAK
+406 PAQQGPGLPLTD
-418 VLEVVKP
+418 VLEVLKP
-425 ILEDGEV
+425 ILEEGEV

-449 GASLR
+449 GVRLA
-454 GVAFDTMIASYLID
+454 GVAFDTMIASYVID

-491 ESLIGKG
+491 ESLIGAGK
-498 TKQITM
+498 KSITM
-504 DTVPLE
+504 DAVPLE
-510 AITAYA
+510 QITAYA
-516 CEDADCVMRLVSILK
+516 CEDADCVMRLVPILK
-531 AKLEEFGLTG
+531 AKLGELGLTE

-554 ARIEMNGVALD
+554 ARIEMNGVALN
-565 LEFLKKLSDKAAKE
+565 LKFLKELSDKAARE
-579 IDALVKDIHVD
+579 IDALVKDIHAD
-590 AGIEFN
+590 AGTEFN

-637 ELPRK
+637 EFPRK
-642 ILEYRERAKLKST
+642 ILEYRERAKLRST
-655 YLDALPE
+655 YLDALPA
-662 MVNAQTHCVHTSFNQ
+662 MVNPETHCVHTSFNQ

-690 NLQNIPV
+690 NLQNIPI
-697 KTETGRLVRKAF
+697 KTEMGRLVRKAF
-709 VSRERKHG
+709 VARPRAKG

-740 PNLTRAFVE
+740 PNLTRAFAE
-749 DRDIHTFTATLLYG
+749 DRDIHAFTATLLYG
-763 VGEKDVTREMRNA
+763 VAEKDVTREMRNA

-782 SIMYGKT
+782 SIVYGKT

-826 EKAKKDGFLTTLL
+826 EKAKNDGFLTTLL

-854 LRQYAERSAIN
+854 LRQYAERAAIN

-883 QRRLE
+883 QQRLE
-888 KEGSESLMIMQVH
+888 MEHSESLMIMQVH

-906 DAPAGEIDRLAA
+906 DAPSGEIDALTK
-918 LVKEEMEGAYKLN
+918 LVKEEMEGAYKLH

>member
-1 MAKFHAKETQFEL
+1 
-14 NPRIFNA
+14 
-21 TFSSFRVFFL
+21 
-31 SVQRKPEDPIIKMT
+31 MT
-45 KQTPKEN
+45 TKTPKEN
-52 SQGEKLFLVDGNSFC
+52 PQGEKLFLVDGNSFC

-77 TNSRGEPT
+77 TNSKGEPT

-91 VTMLRKLMEEQK
+91 VTMMRRLMEEQK
-103 PGHVAMCFDR
+103 PGHLAMCFDR

-128 HRNPMPEELVK
+128 HRKPMPEELVK

-144 KEFCRISEMAIFE
+144 KEFCRISNWAIFE
-157 KAGYEADD
+157 KAGFEADD

-170 AKRGEK
+170 AKKGEK

-187 KDAFQLVNDRIKIL
+187 KDAFQLVNERIKIL

-208 VYDAEKVRERFS
+208 VYDVEKVRERFS
-220 GLGPEKIVD
+220 GLGPDKVVD

-251 AMKLIQEFGSVDS
+251 AIKLIQEFGSVNG
-264 LLKRLEEVS
+264 LLERLDEVS

-279 NIKENLEDLKLS
+279 KIQENMEDLKLS
-291 QMLATIDTDVPL
+291 QMLATIDTNMSL

-311 VVEPNPAALMEF
+311 VTEPDNTALMEF
-323 YKRYEFRGLMKSI
+323 FKRYEFRGLMKGI
-336 AGHGEKEAKERDYK
+336 AGQGEKEAKERQYK
-350 AIQTLQELKAFAGAL
+350 SVQTAQELEAFSGAL
-365 QKVKAFSFDTETTST
+365 KKAKAFSFDTETTSI
-380 DPMKAVLVGMSF
+380 DPMKAALVGMSF
-392 CWDPFTAYYIPVSS
+392 CWEPFTAYYLPVSS
-406 PAQQGPGLPLAK
+406 SAQQGPGLSLED
-418 VLEVVKP
+418 VLEVVRP
-425 ILEDGEV
+425 ALEDKEI

-449 GASLR
+449 GIRLG

-468 PVKRNHNLDDISLE
+468 PLKRNHNLDDISLE
-482 YLNVQKITT
+482 YLNVKKITT
-491 ESLIGKG
+491 ESLIGTGK
-498 TKQITM
+498 KSITM
-504 DTVPLE
+504 DAVPLGQ
-510 AITAYA
+510 ITDYA
-516 CEDADCVMRLVSILK
+516 CEDADCVMRLVPILQG
-531 AKLEEFGLTG
+531 KLEELGLTE
-541 LYEKVEM
+541 LYKKVEL
-548 PLAGVL
+548 PLSGAL
-554 ARIEMNGVALD
+554 AQIEMNGVALD
-565 LEFLKKLSDKAAKE
+565 LKFLKELSDKAAKE
-579 IDALVKDIHVD
+579 IDALVKEIHAD
-590 AGIEFN
+590 AGTEFN

-625 DASVLEKLALSH
+625 DASVLEKLAVSH

-642 ILEYRERAKLKST
+642 ILEYRERAKLRST

-662 MVNAQTHCVHTSFNQ
+662 MVNGETHCVHTSFNQ
-677 TTTDTGRLSSSEP
+677 TTTDTGRLSSSDP
-690 NLQNIPV
+690 NLQNIPI
-697 KTETGRLVRKAF
+697 KTEMGRLVRKAF
-709 VSRERKHG
+709 VARVRPKG

-740 PNLTRAFVE
+740 PNLTKAFAE

-763 VGEKDVTREMRNA
+763 VKEKEVTREMRNA

-782 SIMYGKT
+782 SIVYGKT

-798 MPIPEADQFIKN
+798 MSIPEADQFIKN
-810 YFARYAKV
+810 YFARYAQV

-883 QRRLE
+883 QRRLDKE
-888 KEGSESLMIMQVH
+888 KSESLMIMQVH

-906 DAPAGEIDRLAA
+906 DAPSGEIDALTT

-931 VPLKADITVG
+931 VPLKADITAG
-941 ETWYKN
+941 ETWYKS

>member
-1 MAKFHAKETQFEL
+1 L
-14 NPRIFNA
+14 N
-21 TFSSFRVFFL
+21 L
-31 SVQRKPEDPIIKMT
+31 KMT
-45 KQTPKEN
+45 KQAPVEK
-52 SQGEKLFLVDGNSFC
+52 SQGRPASKGEPRLALRTGEKLFLVDGNSFF

-77 TNSRGEPT
+77 TNSKGEPT

-91 VTMLRKLMEEQK
+91 VTMMRRLMEEQK
-103 PGHVAMCFDR
+103 PGYVAMCFDR

-128 HRNPMPEELVK
+128 HRKPMPEELVK
-139 QIEPI
+139 QVEPI
-144 KEFCRISEMAIFE
+144 KEFCRLSNWAIFE

-170 AKRGEK
+170 AKQGEK

-208 VYDAEKVRERFS
+208 VYDAGKVQERFS
-220 GLGPEKIVD
+220 GLGPEKVVD
-229 ILALMGDAS
+229 ILSLMGDAS

-251 AMKLIQEFGSVDS
+251 AIKLIQEFGSVNG
-264 LLKRLEEVS
+264 LLERLEELP

-279 NIKENLEDLKLS
+279 KIKENMEDLKLS

-311 VVEPNPAALMEF
+311 VGEPQNTALMEF
-323 YKRYEFRGLMKSI
+323 FKRYEFRGLLKGI
-336 AGHGEKEAKERDYK
+336 AVEEKKEEKEREYK
-350 AIQTLQELKAFAGAL
+350 AIRTPQELKTFSGAL
-365 QKVKAFSFDTETTST
+365 SKAKAFSFDTETTST

-392 CWDPFTAYYIPVSS
+392 CWEPFTAYYIPVSS
-406 PAQQGPGLPLAK
+406 PAQQGPGMPLAE
-418 VLEVVKP
+418 VLEVLKP
-425 ILEDGEV
+425 VLEDGKIF
-432 AKYGQNIK
+432 KYGQNIK
-440 YDEIVMARH
+440 YDEIVMSRH
-449 GASLR
+449 GVRLS

-482 YLNVQKITT
+482 YLNVKKITT
-491 ESLIGKG
+491 ESLIGTGK
-498 TKQITM
+498 KSITM
-504 DTVPLE
+504 DAVPIE
-510 AITAYA
+510 QITDYA

-531 AKLEEFGLTG
+531 NRLGELGLTD

-565 LEFLKKLSDKAAKE
+565 LKFLKELSEKAAVE
-579 IDALVKDIHVD
+579 IDALVKDIHAD
-590 AGIEFN
+590 AGAEFN

-642 ILEYRERAKLKST
+642 ILEYRERAKLRST

-662 MVNAQTHCVHTSFNQ
+662 MVNSETHCVHTSFNQ

-697 KTETGRLVRKAF
+697 KTEMGRLIRKAF
-709 VSRERKHG
+709 VARPRNKG

-732 VLAHFSGD
+732 VLAHFSED
-740 PNLTRAFVE
+740 PNLTKAFAE

-763 VGEKDVTREMRNA
+763 VQEKDVTREMRNA

-782 SIMYGKT
+782 SIVYGKT

-798 MPIPEADQFIKN
+798 MSITEADQFIKN
-810 YFARYAKV
+810 YFARYARV

-883 QRRLE
+883 QQRLE
-888 KEGSESLMIMQVH
+888 KDHNESLMIMQVH

-906 DAPAGEIDRLAA
+906 DAPSDEIDALTA
-918 LVKEEMEGAYKLN
+918 LVKKEMEGAYKLK

>member
-1 MAKFHAKETQFEL
+1 
-14 NPRIFNA
+14 
-21 TFSSFRVFFL
+21 
-31 SVQRKPEDPIIKMT
+31 MT

-52 SQGEKLFLVDGNSFC
+52 PQGGKLFLVDGHSFC

-77 TNSRGEPT
+77 TNSKGEPT

-91 VTMLRKLMEEQK
+91 VTMMRRLMEEQK
-103 PGHVAMCFDR
+103 PGLVAMCFDR

-128 HRNPMPEELVK
+128 HRKPMPEELVK

-144 KEFCRISEMAIFE
+144 KEFCRILKMAIFE

-170 AKRGEK
+170 AKQGEK

-187 KDAFQLVNDRIKIL
+187 KDAFQLVNDRVKIL

-220 GLGPEKIVD
+220 GLGPDKIVD

-251 AMKLIQEFGSVDS
+251 AMKLIQEFGSVNG
-264 LLKRLEEVS
+264 LLERLEEVP

-279 NIKENLEDLKLS
+279 KIQENMEDLKLS

-303 EIDWNALR
+303 EIDWEALR
-311 VVEPNPAALMEF
+311 VVEPDTAALMEF
-323 YKRYEFRGLMKSI
+323 FKRYEFRGLLKNV
-336 AGHGEKEAKERDYK
+336 AGQGEQGEKEAKERNYK
-350 AIQTLQELKAFAGAL
+350 AVQTSQELKAFAAEL
-365 QKVKAFSFDTETTST
+365 KKVKAFSFDTETTSP
-380 DPMKAVLVGMSF
+380 DPMKANLVGMSF
-392 CWDPFTAYYIPVSS
+392 CWEPFTAYYLPVASL
-406 PAQQGPGLPLAK
+406 AQQGPGLPLAE
-418 VLEVVKP
+418 VLGILKP
-425 ILEDGEV
+425 VLEDGEV
-432 AKYGQNIK
+432 TKYGQNIK

-449 GASLR
+449 GVRLS
-454 GVAFDTMIASYLID
+454 GVGFDTMIASYLID

-482 YLNVQKITT
+482 YLNVNKITT
-491 ESLIGKG
+491 ESLIGTGK
-498 TKQITM
+498 KSITM
-504 DTVPLE
+504 DAVPLE
-510 AITAYA
+510 QITAYA
-516 CEDADCVMRLVSILK
+516 CEDADCVMRLVPILK
-531 AKLEEFGLTG
+531 AKLGELGLAE
-541 LYEKVEM
+541 LYEKVEL
-548 PLAGVL
+548 PLSGVL

-565 LEFLKKLSDKAAKE
+565 LDFLKELSVKAGRE
-579 IDALVKDIHVD
+579 IDALVKDIHAD
-590 AGIEFN
+590 AGTEFN

-625 DASVLEKLALSH
+625 DASVLEKLAVSH

-642 ILEYRERAKLKST
+642 ILEYRERAKLRST

-662 MVNAQTHCVHTSFNQ
+662 MVNSETHCVHTSFNQ
-677 TTTDTGRLSSSEP
+677 TTTDTGRLSSTEP
-690 NLQNIPV
+690 NLQNIPI
-697 KTETGRLVRKAF
+697 KTEMGRLVRKAF
-709 VSRERKHG
+709 VARVRPKG
-717 KGKILSA
+717 KGRILSA

-740 PNLTRAFVE
+740 PNLTKAFAE

-763 VGEKDVTREMRNA
+763 VKEKDVTREMRNA

-782 SIMYGKT
+782 SIVYGKT

-883 QRRLE
+883 QGRLE
-888 KEGSESLMIMQVH
+888 KEQSESLMIMQVH

-906 DAPAGEIDRLAA
+906 DAPSGEIDALAA
-918 LVKEEMEGAYKLN
+918 LVKKEMEGAYKLN

>member
-1 MAKFHAKETQFEL
+1 M
-14 NPRIFNA
+14 I
-21 TFSSFRVFFL
+21 
-31 SVQRKPEDPIIKMT
+31 T
-45 KQTPKEN
+45 KTPKA
-52 SQGEKLFLVDGNSFC
+52 SQGRPEKLGEPRLALQAREKLFLVDGHSLC

-77 TNSRGEPT
+77 TNSKGEPT
-85 NAIYGF
+85 NALYGF
-91 VTMLRKLMEEQK
+91 VTMMRRLMEEQK

-128 HRNPMPEELVK
+128 HRKPMPEELVK

-144 KEFCRISEMAIFE
+144 KEFCRISKWAIFE

-170 AKRGEK
+170 ARRGEK
-176 EGYQVFIITGD
+176 EGYQIFIITGD
-187 KDAFQLVNDRIKIL
+187 KDAFQLVDDRIKIL

-220 GLGPEKIVD
+220 GLGPDKIVD

-251 AMKLIQEFGSVDS
+251 AMKLIQQFGSVNG
-264 LLKRLEEVS
+264 LLERLGEVS

-279 NIKENLEDLKLS
+279 KIQENMEDLKLS

-311 VVEPNPAALMEF
+311 VVEPDNAPMMEF
-323 YKRYEFRGLMKSI
+323 FKRYEFRGLLKSVVTE
-336 AGHGEKEAKERDYK
+336 GSPEAKDRDYK
-350 AIQTLQELKAFAGAL
+350 AIQTAEELSVFAEAL
-365 QKVKAFSFDTETTST
+365 RKVKAFSFDTETTSI
-380 DPMKAVLVGMSF
+380 DPMKAALVGMSF
-392 CWDPFTAYYIPVSS
+392 CWEPLKAYYLPVSS
-406 PAQQGPGLPLAK
+406 SAHQGPGLA
-418 VLEVVKP
+418 LEEILKVVKP
-425 ILEDGEV
+425 MLEDEKSE
-432 AKYGQNIK
+432 KYGQNIK

-449 GASLR
+449 GVRLS

-482 YLNVQKITT
+482 YLSVQKITT

-498 TKQITM
+498 AKQITM
-504 DTVPLE
+504 DAVPLE
-510 AITAYA
+510 QITAYA
-516 CEDADCVMRLVSILK
+516 SEDADCVTRLVPILK
-531 AKLEEFGLTG
+531 AKLEELGLTE

-548 PLAGVL
+548 PLSGVL

-565 LEFLKKLSDKAAKE
+565 LKFLKELSEKAGGE
-579 IDALVKDIHVD
+579 IDALVKDIHTD
-590 AGIEFN
+590 AGTEFN

-625 DASVLEKLALSH
+625 DASVLEKLAVSH

-642 ILEYRERAKLKST
+642 ILEYRERAKLRST

-662 MVNAQTHCVHTSFNQ
+662 MVNAETHCVHTSFNQ
-677 TTTDTGRLSSSEP
+677 TTTDTGRLSSSDP
-690 NLQNIPV
+690 NLQNIPI
-697 KTETGRLVRKAF
+697 KTEMGRLVRKAF
-709 VSRERKHG
+709 VARPRPKG

-740 PNLTRAFVE
+740 PNLTKAFAE

-763 VGEKDVTREMRNA
+763 VNEKDVTREMRNA

-782 SIMYGKT
+782 SIVYGKT

-798 MPIPEADQFIKN
+798 MSIPEADQFIKN
-810 YFARYAKV
+810 YFVRYAKV

-883 QRRLE
+883 QGRLE
-888 KEGSESLMIMQVH
+888 KEQSESLMIMQVH

-906 DAPAGEIDRLAA
+906 DAPSGEIDALTA
-918 LVKEEMEGAYKLN
+918 LVKEEMEGAYKLK
-931 VPLKADITVG
+931 VPLKADMTVG
-941 ETWYKN
+941 ETWYKK

>member
-1 MAKFHAKETQFEL
+1 
-14 NPRIFNA
+14 
-21 TFSSFRVFFL
+21 
-31 SVQRKPEDPIIKMT
+31 MT

-52 SQGEKLFLVDGNSFC
+52 PQGGKLFLVDGHSFC

-77 TNSRGEPT
+77 TNSKGEPT

-91 VTMLRKLMEEQK
+91 VTMIRRLMEEQK
-103 PGHVAMCFDR
+103 PDHVAMCFDR
-113 KEPTFRHEQYKEYKA
+113 KEPTFRHEQYKDYKA
-128 HRNPMPEELVK
+128 HRKPMPEELVS

-144 KEFCRISEMAIFE
+144 KEFCRISNWAILE

-170 AKRGEK
+170 AKQGEK
-176 EGYQVFIITGD
+176 QGYQVFIITGD
-187 KDAFQLVNDRIKIL
+187 KDAFQLVNEKVKIL

-208 VYDAEKVRERFS
+208 VYDREKVRERFS
-220 GLGPEKIVD
+220 GLGPEKVVD
-229 ILALMGDAS
+229 VLALMGDAS

-251 AMKLIQEFGSVDS
+251 AIKLVQEFGSVS
-264 LLKRLEEVS
+264 GLLERIEEVG

-279 NIKENLEDLKLS
+279 KIQENVEDLKMS
-291 QMLATIDTDVPL
+291 QRLATIDTNVPL
-303 EIDWNALR
+303 EIDWEAIR
-311 VVEPNPAALMEF
+311 VTEPDNAALAEF
-323 YKRYEFRGLMKSI
+323 FKRYEFRGLLKSV
-336 AGHGEKEAKERDYK
+336 AVQGEKETKDRDYK
-350 AIQTLQELKAFAGAL
+350 TIQTAQQLKVFAGELKEA
-365 QKVKAFSFDTETTST
+365 KAFSFDTETTSI
-380 DPMKAVLVGMSF
+380 DPMRAALVGMSF
-392 CWDPFTAYYIPVSS
+392 CWEPFTAYYLPVAL
-406 PAQQGPGLPLAK
+406 PAHQGPGLSLEE
-418 VLEVVKP
+418 VLRVLKS
-425 ILEDGEV
+425 ILEDNKI

-449 GASLR
+449 GVCLA
-454 GVAFDTMIASYLID
+454 GVTFDTMIASYLID
-468 PVKRNHNLDDISLE
+468 PIKRNHNLDDISLE

-498 TKQITM
+498 AKQITM
-504 DTVPLE
+504 DAVPLE
-510 AITAYA
+510 QITAYA
-516 CEDADCVMRLVSILK
+516 CEDADCVMRLVPVLK
-531 AKLEEFGLTG
+531 KKVEELGLKE

-548 PLAGVL
+548 PLSGVL
-554 ARIEMNGVALD
+554 AAIEKNGVALD
-565 LEFLKKLSDKAAKE
+565 LDFLKELSDKAGKE
-579 IDALVKDIHVD
+579 IDALVKEIHAD
-590 AGIEFN
+590 AGSEFN

-625 DASVLEKLALSH
+625 DASVLEKLAVSH

-662 MVNAQTHCVHTSFNQ
+662 MVNPETHCVHTSFNQ
-677 TTTDTGRLSSSEP
+677 TTTDTGRLSSSDP
-690 NLQNIPV
+690 NLQNIPI
-697 KTETGRLVRKAF
+697 KTEMGRLVRKAF
-709 VSRERKHG
+709 VARPRG
-717 KGKILSA
+717 KRRGKILSA

-740 PNLTRAFVE
+740 PGLTQAFAE

-763 VGEKDVTREMRNA
+763 VNEKEVTREMRNA

-782 SIMYGKT
+782 SIVYGKT

-798 MPIPEADQFIKN
+798 MSIPEADQFIKN
-810 YFARYAKV
+810 YFARYPGI
-818 KEFLDAQK
+818 KEFLDSQK

-888 KEGSESLMIMQVH
+888 KEQSESLMIMQVH

-906 DAPAGEIDRLAA
+906 DAPSGEIDQLEV
-918 LVKEEMEGAYKLN
+918 LVRKEMEGADKLK
-931 VPLKADITVG
+931 VPLKADVTVG